1 MASQRCQL
9 QSQPTM
15 SAPPLSARKIIH
27 GILLSKGR
35 MEALS
40 DGVFAIAMTLLV
52 LELKVP
58 DLPKSASATEL
69 LHKIGE
75 GMPSLF
81 SFLISFLYCG
91 LLWVMH
97 HLAMHFV
104 RHLQIGLVWLNLLF
118 LMSISTM
125 PFSCGLLGHFLRNR
139 AAQEIYFANMFV
151 AAALLAAQWLLARK
165 RKLIN
170 DDDPRASALMGQQI
184 MFFPAALGA
193 GMVASYFNPQAGS
206 YAFIFVLLA
215 LRLWQRRWN
224 QKQAMNP

>member
-1 MASQRCQL
+1 
-9 QSQPTM
+9 M

-58 DLPKSASATEL
+58 DLPKSVNATEL

-75 GMPSLF
+75 EMPSFF
-81 SFLISFLYCG
+81 SFTISFLYCG
-91 LLWVMH
+91 MLWVFH

-104 RHLQIGLVWLNLLF
+104 RHLQIALVWLNLLF
-118 LMSISTM
+118 LMSISVM

-151 AAALLAAQWLLARK
+151 AAALLAAQWLVAKRK
-165 RKLIN
+165 KLIN
-170 DDDPRASALMGQQI
+170 EDDPRASTLMGQQI
-184 MFFPAALGA
+184 MFFPVALGA
-193 GMVASYFNPQAGS
+193 GLVASYFNPLAGS
-206 YAFIFVLLA
+206 YAFIFVLLG
-215 LRLWQRRWN
+215 LRIWQRRWHRN
-224 QKQAMNP
+224 QVMNP